1 MGSATP
7 SIIWSRCESPEEP
20 KSPPS
25 LIASVCDGLD
35 AEPVLAAD
43 VTSPFESVV
52 VCEEGSLGFEVV
64 VTPVASATGTSTESA
79 VTVVVDVGPEL
90 SSVHMNMTAEIG
102 KLSFET
108 QWSSSELDGSGLAH
122 A

>member
-25 LIASVCDGLD
+25 LLASVCDGLD

-43 VTSPFESVV
+43 VMSPFESVV
-52 VCEEGSLGFEVV
+52 EEGSLGVEVV
-64 VTPVASATGTSTESA
+64 VAPVASATGTSTESA